1 MMRTTVAAPAKPVRI
16 LIADDHPVV
25 REGLAAL
32 IRSDAGLRLVGEA
45 ANGKQ
50 AVEQFFR
57 HQPDVLLLDLR
68 MPEMNGI
75 DVIRAVLEKD
85 RRAKIIILSTYG
97 GDEDVYRALQ
107 AGAKAYLLKDAP
119 REELLASIHSIEQ
132 GKAWVPPKDQTVF
145 SAKLETARF
154 TQREM
159 EILRLLAAGKSNKE
173 IGALLN
179 TTAGTVKVHLGH
191 IFRKLGAR
199 NRAEAIRLVLESGL
213 VQLPSRQAT

>member
-1 MMRTTVAAPAKPVRI
+1 MKAGAAPAKSIRI

-32 IRSDAGLRLVGEA
+32 IRSETGMTLVGEA

-50 AVEQFFR
+50 AVQQFFL
-57 HQPDVLLLDLR
+57 HHPDLLLLDLR

-75 DVIRAVLEKD
+75 EVIRAVLAKYPQ
-85 RRAKIIILSTYG
+85 AKIIILSTYG

-119 REELLASIHSIEQ
+119 PRQLLGSIRSVAA
-132 GKAWVPPKDQTVF
+132 GKPWAPTGEGLAL

-154 TQREM
+154 TQRET

-173 IGALLN
+173 IGAQLKAAE
-179 TTAGTVKVHLGH
+179 TTVKIHLSH
-191 IFRKLGAR
+191 IFRKLGAH
-199 NRAEAIRLVLESGL
+199 NRAEAIRLVLETGI
-213 VQLPSRQAT
+213 VHLPPQQVS

>member
-1 MMRTTVAAPAKPVRI
+1 MKNAGAAPAKPIRI

-32 IRSDAGLRLVGEA
+32 IRSDSAMALVGEA

-50 AVEQFFR
+50 AVQRFFLHR
-57 HQPDVLLLDLR
+57 PDVLLLDLR

-75 DVIRAVLEKD
+75 EVIRAVL
-85 RRAKIIILSTYG
+85 AKAPQARIIVLSTYG

-119 REELLASIHSIEQ
+119 PPQLLGSIKAIVA
-132 GKAWVPPKDQTVF
+132 GKPWLPGKETAAL

-154 TQREM
+154 TKREM
-159 EILRLLAAGKSNKE
+159 DILRLMAAGKSNKE
-173 IGALLN
+173 IGAQLN
-179 TTAGTVKVHLGH
+179 TAESTVKIHLSH
-191 IFRKLGAR
+191 IFRKLGVR
-199 NRAEAIRLVLESGL
+199 GRAEAIRLVLEAGI
-213 VQLPSRQAT
+213 VHLPPQQVS

>member
-1 MMRTTVAAPAKPVRI
+1 MKMAGAAPSKPIRI

-32 IRSDAGLRLVGEA
+32 IRSDSDLALVGEA

-50 AVEQFFR
+50 AVQRFFL
-57 HQPDVLLLDLR
+57 HHPDVLLLDLR

-75 DVIRAVLEKD
+75 EVIRAILAKEP
-85 RRAKIIILSTYG
+85 RARIIVLSTYG

-119 REELLASIHSIEQ
+119 RRELLGAIRDVEQ
-132 GKAWVPPKDQTVF
+132 GKPWVPREASAL

-154 TQREM
+154 TEREM
-159 EILRLLAAGKSNKE
+159 EIVRLMAAGKTNKE
-173 IGALLN
+173 IGAQLEI
-179 TTAGTVKVHLGH
+179 TASTVKIHVSH
-191 IFRKLGAR
+191 ILRKLGAR
-199 NRAEAIRLVLESGL
+199 GRPEAIRLLLEHGI
-213 VQLPSRQAT
+213 VHLPPRQTT

>member
-1 MMRTTVAAPAKPVRI
+1 MAGAAPAKPIRI

-32 IRSDAGLRLVGEA
+32 IRSDSDLALVGEA

-50 AVEQFFR
+50 AVQRFFL
-57 HQPDVLLLDLR
+57 HHPDVLLLDLR

-75 DVIRAVLEKD
+75 EVIRAILAKEP
-85 RRAKIIILSTYG
+85 RARTIVLSTYG

-119 REELLASIHSIEQ
+119 RQELLGAIRAVEQ
-132 GKAWVPPKDQTVF
+132 GKPWMPRDASAL

-154 TQREM
+154 TEREM
-159 EILRLLAAGKSNKE
+159 EIVRLMATGKTNKE
-173 IGALLN
+173 IGAQLEI
-179 TTAGTVKVHLGH
+179 TASTVKIHVSH
-191 IFRKLGAR
+191 ILRKLGAR
-199 NRAEAIRLVLESGL
+199 GRAEAIRLVLESGI
-213 VQLPSRQAT
+213 VERPPQQETRT

>member
-1 MMRTTVAAPAKPVRI
+1 MKTTIVAPVKPVRI

-32 IRSDAGLRLVGEA
+32 IRSDTGLTLVGEA

-50 AVEQFFR
+50 AVHQFFL
-57 HQPDVLLLDLR
+57 HHPDVLLLDLR

-75 DVIRAVLEKD
+75 EVIRAILAKYPQ
-85 RRAKIIILSTYG
+85 AKIIVLSTYG

-119 REELLASIHSIEQ
+119 RQELLDAVRSIEK
-132 GKAWVPPKDQTVF
+132 GKSWMPKRGLAL

-154 TQREM
+154 TQRELEVIQLM
-159 EILRLLAAGKSNKE
+159 AAGKSNQE
-173 IGALLN
+173 IGAQLN
-179 TTAGTVKVHLGH
+179 AAASTVKIHLSH
-191 IFRKLGAR
+191 ISRKLGAR
-199 NRAEAIRLVLESGL
+199 NRAEAIRLVLESGIVRHPPL
-213 VQLPSRQAT
+213 QGT

>member
-1 MMRTTVAAPAKPVRI
+1 MKAGAAPAKPIRI

-32 IRSDAGLRLVGEA
+32 IRSEPGMALVGDA

-50 AVEQFFR
+50 AVQQFFL
-57 HQPDVLLLDLR
+57 HHPDVLLLDLR

-75 DVIRAVLEKD
+75 EVIRSVIAKYPQ
-85 RRAKIIILSTYG
+85 AKIVILSTYG

-119 REELLASIHSIEQ
+119 PRELLGSIRSVAA
-132 GKAWVPPKDQTVF
+132 GKPWAPPKEGIAL

-159 EILRLLAAGKSNKE
+159 EILRLLAVGKSNKE
-173 IGALLN
+173 IGAQLN
-179 TTAGTVKVHLGH
+179 TAVNTVKIHLSH

-199 NRAEAIRLVLESGL
+199 SRAEVIRLILESGI
-213 VQLPSRQAT
+213 VQHPHGT

>member
-1 MMRTTVAAPAKPVRI
+1 VKMAGAAPSKPIRI

-32 IRSDAGLRLVGEA
+32 IRSDSDLALVGEA

-50 AVEQFFR
+50 AVQRFFL
-57 HQPDVLLLDLR
+57 HHPDVLLLDLR

-75 DVIRAVLEKD
+75 EVIRAILAKEP
-85 RRAKIIILSTYG
+85 RARIIVLSTYG

-119 REELLASIHSIEQ
+119 RRELLGAIRDVEQ
-132 GKAWVPPKDQTVF
+132 GKPWVPREASAL

-154 TQREM
+154 TEREM
-159 EILRLLAAGKSNKE
+159 EIVRLMAAGKTNKE
-173 IGALLN
+173 IGAQLEI
-179 TTAGTVKVHLGH
+179 TASTVKIHVSH
-191 IFRKLGAR
+191 ILRKLGAR
-199 NRAEAIRLVLESGL
+199 GRPEAIRLLLEHGI
-213 VQLPSRQAT
+213 VHLPPRQTT

>member
-1 MMRTTVAAPAKPVRI
+1 MKIAVAAPAKPVRI

-32 IRSDAGLRLVGEA
+32 IRSDAGMTLVGEA

-50 AVEQFFR
+50 AVQQFLLHR
-57 HQPDVLLLDLR
+57 PDVLLLDLR

-75 DVIRAVLEKD
+75 EVIRAILAKYPQ
-85 RRAKIIILSTYG
+85 AKIIILSTYG

-119 REELLASIHSIEQ
+119 RQELLASIRSIVA
-132 GKAWVPPKDQTVF
+132 GKPWVPREGLAL
-145 SAKLETARF
+145 SARLETARF
-154 TQREM
+154 TRREM
-159 EILRLLAAGKSNKE
+159 EIIQLMAAGISNKE
-173 IGALLN
+173 IGAQLN
-179 TTAGTVKVHLGH
+179 TAASTVKIHLSH

-199 NRAEAIRLVLESGL
+199 DRAEAIRLVLENGI
-213 VQLPSRQAT
+213 VQPPPRKTT

>member
-1 MMRTTVAAPAKPVRI
+1 MKAGAAPAKPIRI

-32 IRSDAGLRLVGEA
+32 IRSEPGMALVGDA

-50 AVEQFFR
+50 AVQQFFL
-57 HQPDVLLLDLR
+57 HHPDVLLLDLR

-75 DVIRAVLEKD
+75 EVIRSVIAKYPQ
-85 RRAKIIILSTYG
+85 AKIVILSTYG
-97 GDEDVYRALQ
+97 AR
-107 AGAKAYLLKDAP
+107 AYLLKDAP
-119 REELLASIHSIEQ
+119 PRELLGSIRSVAA
-132 GKAWVPPKDQTVF
+132 GKPWVPPKEGIAL

-159 EILRLLAAGKSNKE
+159 EILRLLAVGKSNKE
-173 IGALLN
+173 IGAQLN
-179 TTAGTVKVHLGH
+179 TAANTVKIHLSH

-199 NRAEAIRLVLESGL
+199 SRAEAIRLLLESGI
-213 VQLPSRQAT
+213 VQHPHGT